1 MAETLLGR
9 VVVVA
14 GDDARLSDVAS
25 AALSADARVAVVS
38 RALPAST
45 VATVRFNA
53 DPRDPGAWERIA
65 MHVEQHLGPVD
76 GVVSDDASRSAVEEV
91 FAADLLRRGRGAVVV
106 VHRDADV
113 DEIVTRLRGTPP
125 TTPSRPRADGPGP

>member
-25 AALSADARVAVVS
+25 ATLAADARVAVVS
-38 RALPAST
+38 RALPAAT
-45 VATVRFNA
+45 AATVRFHA

-65 MHVEQHLGPVD
+65 MHVEQHLGPID
-76 GVVSDDASRSAVEEV
+76 GVVSDEASRSAVEKV
-91 FAADLLRRGRGAVVV
+91 FTADLRRRGRGAVVV

-113 DEIVTRLRGTPP
+113 DAIVTRLLGTPP
-125 TTPSRPRADGPGP
+125 TAPSRPRADEPGP